1 MRKEFKIGEQT
12 VPMETNLG
20 TAILYKRL
28 TGRDLFGDILR
39 IKSSND
45 IREDD
50 QAGLEER
57 ASALTN
63 MVVIS
68 TEIAQS
74 LAYVMAAQGETS
86 DVQRLMRKMNEND
99 YLGWLFKFGPMDFD
113 AEVRREVLAFWQAQ
127 QNITSESKN

>member
-20 TAILYKRL
+20 TAVLYKRL

-57 ASALTN
+57 ASALAN